1 MKIKFK
7 PVTMNCIQFHDNYD
21 EVVEFIKN
29 EYGNEFD
36 LNFQRCPNSDYYK
49 DYMAVEMTPL
59 EFFNNESYTETHYIE
74 DGDYV
79 VCLPTGELSLYDETY
94 FEQLFELC
102 EEQRYE

>member
-7 PVTMNCIQFHDNYD
+7 PVTMNYIQFHDNYD

-29 EYGNEFD
+29 EYEDEFD
-36 LNFQRCPNSDYYK
+36 LNFQRCSNNDYYK

-59 EFFNNESYTETHYIE
+59 EFFNNEYYTETHYIE

-102 EEQRYE
+102 